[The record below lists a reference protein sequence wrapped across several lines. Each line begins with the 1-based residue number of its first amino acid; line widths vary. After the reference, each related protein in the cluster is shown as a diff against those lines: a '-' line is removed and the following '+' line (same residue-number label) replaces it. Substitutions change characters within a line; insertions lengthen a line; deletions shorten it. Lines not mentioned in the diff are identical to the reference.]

1 MDDGQRAASYLAE
14 WYLPDL
20 AEPTV
25 DDIVSRLAA
34 AASAVTGEGT
44 PVRLTLTLANP
55 TDEVLYGVFDA
66 DSSEAVALACQRAGI
81 PHLRLSTPVVARV
94 AHLPNGCPDTAL
106 GSDSPESL
114 SSPPII

>member
-14 WYLPDL
+14 WYLPNL
-20 AEPTV
+20 GEPTV

-34 AASAVTGEGT
+34 AASAITGEGT
-44 PVRLTLTLANP
+44 PVRLTMTLANP

-66 DSSEAVALACQRAGI
+66 NSSEAVALACQRAGI

-94 AHLPNGCPDTAL
+94 DRQSNGCPDAEP
-106 GSDSPESL
+106 GRDVPENLTPTSE
-114 SSPPII
+114 I